1 MGKVKDKSN
10 KQKNALYNTQM
21 LYKAQNIV
29 IKFFD
34 NSSLMITEA
43 NYKRIHGKEIKILKS
58 KKVLSKWF

>member
-1 MGKVKDKSN
+1 
-10 KQKNALYNTQM
+10 M

-58 KKVLSKWF
+58 KKVLSK